1 MQNKNFYS
9 ITKGQLVVMWVFG
22 IIGALFSIV
31 SADEGGDPIFGLLG
45 LGILFFVFFYTIG
58 WRTNKK
64 IVGQ

>member
-1 MQNKNFYS
+1 
-9 ITKGQLVVMWVFG
+9 VVMWVFG